1 MKVYAIIYNSD
12 NGLSYE
18 DYREY
23 TDIKLYSSLDEASKI
38 YKEKVS
44 NKYEGNFELI
54 EWEIDTNNKTT
65 LEESPYIDCT
75 PYDPYEEDDKDWA
88 YGDDDWE
95 YIE

>member
-75 PYDPYEEDDKDWA
+75 PYNPYEEDDKDWA
-88 YGDDDWE
+88 YGDADWE